1 MDVHSLT
8 ARSLNA
14 GETRRCI
21 PALAEILM
29 DCVDG
34 GASVGF
40 MAPFSRAEA
49 EAFFEKC
56 AASIE
61 RRERILIAAFDGD
74 TPVGTVQIVTAMP
87 PNQPHRA
94 EVAKLLVPRWAR
106 RRGIGMRLMQEVESR
121 ARAESKTLLVLDTA
135 TGDAAE
141 KLYERLGW
149 NRLGVIPGYAKY
161 PDGSWGD
168 TTFFWK
174 KL

>member
-1 MDVHSLT
+1 MHKTQSCMLNRILGPKMDVHSVT

-14 GETRRCI
+14 GETRRYI

-106 RRGIGMRLMQEVESR
+106 
-121 ARAESKTLLVLDTA
+121 
-135 TGDAAE
+135 
-141 KLYERLGW
+141 
-149 NRLGVIPGYAKY
+149 
-161 PDGSWGD
+161 
-168 TTFFWK
+168 
-174 KL
+174 